1 MSFVAGHRDWNDTNP
16 SMVLRA
22 HESQD
27 AAAKLGVRIQSIGVH
42 DLISFE
48 YGYVL
53 RRREPSLELTRSR

>member
-1 MSFVAGHRDWNDTNP
+1 
-16 SMVLRA
+16 MVLRA